1 MYEIE
6 DWTKENGFRSARLL
20 MERKE
25 RKKDK
30 SRGKKKVSRDD
41 NNDYV
46 NRHGRTT
53 TDFNSQKE
61 REKVC
66 VRACVVVVVC
76 ACVCAWGERGDAKA
90 NSRDQTLTG
99 ARTPNGSTTNTK
111 K

>member
-6 DWTKENGFRSARLL
+6 DWTKENRFRSARLL

-30 SRGKKKVSRDD
+30 SRGKKKVPRDD

-61 REKVC
+61 REKAC
-66 VRACVVVVVC
+66 VRACMR
-76 ACVCAWGERGDAKA
+76 AW
-90 NSRDQTLTG
+90 
-99 ARTPNGSTTNTK
+99 
-111 K
+111 